1 MLQDYLRE
9 LSRVGNTRGSVLVIG
24 LVFVVILTLMG
35 VTALFTTRTEIQ
47 ITSNYKDS
55 VQALYA
61 AESGAQKVFDAF
73 KQGDTDENG
82 VVDANDT
89 TKPGINDLD
98 NDGTIDFIQ
107 VFTDSD
113 SIGSENSLIQVNNG
127 DTKASIWVDAS
138 LAPGIVVIH
147 STGTPE
153 GTKSRRTVALS
164 LTGLGDMINGA
175 LNNGP

>member
-1 MLQDYLRE
+1 MLQDHLRE

-24 LVFVVILTLMG
+24 LVLVVILTLMG
-35 VTALFTTRTEIQ
+35 VAALFTTQTEIQ

-73 KQGDTDENG
+73 KQSDTDNNG
-82 VVDANDT
+82 VADANDT
-89 TKPGINDLD
+89 ANADNDLD
-98 NDGTIDFIQ
+98 NNGTIDFIQ

-113 SIGSENSLIQVNNG
+113 SIGSENSLIEVNNG

-138 LAPGIVVIH
+138 LAPEIVVIH

-164 LTGLGDMINGA
+164 LTGLGDMIHGA
-175 LNNGP
+175 LNNAP

>member
-1 MLQDYLRE
+1 MLQDHLRK

-24 LVFVVILTLMG
+24 LVIVVILTLMG
-35 VTALFTTRTEIQ
+35 VAALFTSKTEIQ

-73 KQGDTDENG
+73 KQGDTDNNG
-82 VVDANDT
+82 VINTNDT
-89 TKPGINDLD
+89 INSNNDLD
-98 NDGTIDFIQ
+98 NNGTIDFIQ

-113 SIGSENSLIQVNNG
+113 SIGSENSLIEVNNG

-164 LTGLGDMINGA
+164 LTGLGDMIHGA
-175 LNNGP
+175 LNNAP